1 MQNLK
6 QLHRGENTMNEN
18 RQDLMISSQT
28 QGKTTNPMDI
38 QQESKEKIL
47 RIKTGILDQAIRRPH
62 RLG

>member
-1 MQNLK
+1 
-6 QLHRGENTMNEN
+6 MNEN

-28 QGKTTNPMDI
+28 QGKTTNSMDI

-47 RIKTGILDQAIRRPH
+47 RPLTGILDQAIRRPH